1 MKTSIVVLLL
11 AALTPISS
19 MSQERITLRN
29 GSRTIQLSYSE
40 IETIINR
47 KGAVANFDDTKE
59 LFYSF
64 KDGMYGNSFW
74 LKSIERCVKWPIDT
88 IQGTYDSSF
97 DPKIIIYLI
106 PPERI
111 KMVLLDFSSSENV
124 KIAVITPQDEL
135 FTTNKVISG
144 KWQNL
149 VSQDFIKTIKGNTVR
164 ELKKIPPY

>member
-1 MKTSIVVLLL
+1 MLLL

-19 MSQERITLRN
+19 MSQERITLRK

-64 KDGMYGNSFW
+64 EDGSYSNSFW
-74 LKSIERCVKWPIDT
+74 QESIGRCVNWPFDT
-88 IQGTYDSSF
+88 IKQTYDTSY
-97 DPKIIIYLI
+97 DPKIIIYII
-106 PPERI
+106 PPKKI
-111 KMVLLDFSSSENV
+111 KMLLLDYSSENV

-135 FTTNKVISG
+135 FTANKVISG

-149 VSQDFIKTIKGNTVR
+149 VSQDFIKTIKDNTVR
-164 ELKKIPPY
+164 ELKKIPPYWTFQ